1 MEKKEY
7 RPVSMRERDARQA
20 KKFNQYV
27 EGIEKYQARLLKLLA
42 KNEAE
47 DQNYSSAQ
55 QKKIQSDL
63 SVLTMVTN
71 CHTFQSIQA
80 SDCVE
85 DKELVFKE
93 IQHIRES
100 TKSSIEALNTENTLL
115 KERIKVFEQ
124 DKNNKQAVKGWL
136 TGKSKLVLTVGGV
149 ITVSGATIAYLKGLL
164 GG

>member
-1 MEKKEY
+1 MEKEEY

-27 EGIEKYQARLLKLLA
+27 KGIEEYQARLLELLA

-47 DQNYSSAQ
+47 DKSYSSAQ
-55 QKKIQSDL
+55 QGKIKSDL
-63 SVLTMVTN
+63 TLLSIVTN

-100 TKSSIEALNTENTLL
+100 TKSIIESKNTAKSILNAGKWLGESARALVSSCLSFSVIYYFL
-115 KERIKVFEQ
+115 I
-124 DKNNKQAVKGWL
+124 DK
-136 TGKSKLVLTVGGV
+136 GG
-149 ITVSGATIAYLKGLL
+149 
-164 GG
+164 